1 MKRGAT
7 GTLSMILVLA
17 ASAFLS
23 AGIAVAQDFGPRGG
37 GSFLPRQRIL
47 GNLSGIT
54 EDQLQQI
61 NALEEEMKTSFGFFR
76 EERRNLHELLEAE
89 LKSETPDATTVG
101 QLVIDQR
108 DLAQQLRTTQEG
120 FRETFPS
127 ILTLEQQEELKQMRN
142 TRHHRRRGFRRGP
155 GGFSNDGF

>member
-76 EERRNLHELLEAE
+76 EERRNLH
-89 LKSETPDATTVG
+89 
-101 QLVIDQR
+101 
-108 DLAQQLRTTQEG
+108 
-120 FRETFPS
+120 
-127 ILTLEQQEELKQMRN
+127 
-142 TRHHRRRGFRRGP
+142 
-155 GGFSNDGF
+155 